1 MADSPEEIAKHVKTY
16 MWVGAAL
23 FVGTVLTVVVAW
35 ITPSIIV
42 GMAIA
47 CIKASLVALI
57 FMHLNHE
64 RSMIYKILLF
74 TFFFFLG
81 LMILTVM
88 ALYDP
93 VVMRDFNKL

>member
-1 MADSPEEIAKHVKTY
+1 MADSPEEIQKHVKTY
-16 MWVGAAL
+16 MTVGAIL
-23 FVGTVLTVVVAW
+23 FVCTVLTVVVAK

-42 GMAIA
+42 GLGIA
-47 CIKASLVALI
+47 SFKAGLVAFI

-64 RSMIYKILLF
+64 RSMIYKILVF

-81 LMILTVM
+81 QMVLTLM

-93 VVMRDFNKL
+93 VLMRDFND

>member
-1 MADSPEEIAKHVKTY
+1 MADSPEEIQKHVKTY
-16 MWVGAAL
+16 MTVGAIL
-23 FVGTVLTVVVAW
+23 FVCTVLTVVVAK

-42 GMAIA
+42 GLGIA
-47 CIKASLVALI
+47 SFKAGLVAFI

-64 RSMIYKILLF
+64 RSMIYKILVF

-81 LMILTVM
+81 LMVLTLM

-93 VVMRDFNKL
+93 VLMRDFND

>member
-1 MADSPEEIAKHVKTY
+1 MADSPEEIQKHVKTY

-47 CIKASLVALI
+47 CTKAALVALI

-64 RSMIYKILLF
+64 RSMIYKILFF

-81 LMILTVM
+81 LMVLTAI

-93 VVMRDFNKL
+93 VVMRDFNEL

>member
-1 MADSPEEIAKHVKTY
+1 MADSPEEIQKHVKSY
-16 MWVGAAL
+16 MIVGAAL
-23 FVGTVLTVVVAW
+23 IVCSFLTVVVAW
-35 ITPSIIV
+35 ITPSVTV
-42 GMAIA
+42 GLAIA
-47 CIKASLVALI
+47 CFKASLVALI

-81 LMILTVM
+81 LMVLTIM

-93 VVMRDFNKL
+93 VVMRDFNQ

>member
-1 MADSPEEIAKHVKTY
+1 MADSPEEIQKHVKLY
-16 MWVGAAL
+16 MIVGAAL
-23 FVGTVLTVVVAW
+23 IVCSFLTVIVAW
-35 ITPSIIV
+35 ITPSITV
-42 GMAIA
+42 GLAIA
-47 CIKASLVALI
+47 CFKAGLVAMI

-81 LMILTVM
+81 LMVLTIM

-93 VVMRDFNKL
+93 VVMRDFNQ